1 MRNKLPN
8 GQVFAT
14 PRNIGAGKPLRDLTE
29 EALGGYFASL
39 NGHKPSELYDL
50 VLREVEE
57 PLLRSVMRYTSGN
70 QSKAATVLG
79 INRGTLRKK
88 LRIYGLDNIS

>member
-1 MRNKLPN
+1 VGNKSAN
-8 GQVFAT
+8 GHMIAT
-14 PRNIGAGKPLRDLTE
+14 ARRISAGKPLRDLTQ
-29 EALGGYFASL
+29 EALGGYFANL
-39 NGHKPSELYDL
+39 NGHQPVELYDL

-57 PLLRSVMRYTSGN
+57 PLLRSVMEYTGGN

-88 LRIYGLDNIS
+88 LRIYGLDNGR